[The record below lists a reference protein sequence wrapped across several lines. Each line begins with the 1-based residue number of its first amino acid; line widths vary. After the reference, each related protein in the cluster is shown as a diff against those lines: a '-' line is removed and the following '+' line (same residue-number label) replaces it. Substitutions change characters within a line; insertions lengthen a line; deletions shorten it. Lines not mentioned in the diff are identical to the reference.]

1 MKKQKIKGYRTGF
14 LQLGFKSQTRKSVME
29 LEIQYGKEKITMRL
43 PPATKIL
50 YPNAVQVRDEKV
62 ILHEALRNPF
72 LKEDFDEF
80 MRMDEEILIVVNDAT
95 RPTPTSRILDVL
107 YPKIKDKR
115 VRMLVACG
123 SHKAPTEDEFRFIFG
138 KYYDIYKRSIHA
150 HDAQSDP
157 MTYFGKT
164 SRGTEIFLNKIFADA
179 LRIILINSVE
189 PHYFAG
195 YTGGRKSI
203 LPGVSS
209 YATIEQNHRFALS
222 PSSRLLAL
230 KGNPVSDDM
239 CEVASHVRKEMFSIQ
254 TVLDRE
260 GRIYAACC
268 GDLDA
273 SFRKA
278 QRFADEIC
286 MVHIDKKVDI
296 VITVAPHPMDIN
308 LYQSQKAMENGKL
321 ALKEGGI
328 LILVSECGKGVGPRD
343 FFDLLASEKSPQE
356 VLKRIEKEY
365 VLGYHKAAKMAELV
379 SQSEVWAVTSLP
391 HAEIRKAFIK
401 PYNNLQNAIDDA
413 LSLKGK
419 DASVTVLTDGAMTVP
434 SLEK

>member
-1 MKKQKIKGYRTGF
+1 MKKQRIKGFRTGF
-14 LQLGFKSQTRKSVME
+14 LQLGFKSQISKSVME
-29 LEIQYGKEKITMRL
+29 LEIQYGKERIFARL

-50 YPNAVQVRDEKV
+50 YPNAVHARDEKAC
-62 ILHEALRNPF
+62 LLEALRNPF

-80 MRMDEEILIVVNDAT
+80 MQTDEEILIVVNDAT
-95 RPTPTSRILDVL
+95 RPTPTSRILDVV

-123 SHKAPTEDEFRFIFG
+123 SHKAPTEDEFIFIFG
-138 KYYDIYKRSIHA
+138 KYYDIYKESIHA
-150 HDAQSDP
+150 HDAQGDP

-164 SRGTEIFLNKIFADA
+164 SRSTEIFLNKIFADA
-179 LRIILINSVE
+179 LKIILINSVE

-203 LPGVSS
+203 LPGVSG

-239 CEVASHVRKEMFSIQ
+239 CEVASHVRKDMFSIQ

-260 GRIYAACC
+260 GGIYAACC

-273 SFRKA
+273 SFRQA
-278 QRFADEIC
+278 QRFADEVC
-286 MVHIDKKVDI
+286 MVRIDKKADI
-296 VITVAPHPMDIN
+296 VITVAPHPMDMN

-328 LILVSECGKGVGPRD
+328 LILVSECVKGVGPRD

-356 VLKRIEKEY
+356 VLRRIEKEY

-401 PYNNLQNAIDDA
+401 PYNDLQNAIDDA

-434 SLEK
+434 SLEE